1 MRPQS
6 APARRDQTGVTL
18 LDQPVGR
25 ISQLRLYPI
34 RPPWSLGSGWAAVCS
49 GLAVGGLDLSPE
61 TLLKLL
67 LAWLLVD
74 PILGAVW
81 DSGVGSNGGRPRRQ
95 RGIYRRLLD
104 PRLPATAPALQ
115 LLPYTRVGSP
125 GHRLAHRLGR
135 LRRWW
140 QDTLWP
146 EAGHAFATMVA
157 GLGLALLLGAVLG
170 RTILALVLI
179 SVTLSWLA
187 ALSQQKDLSKG
198 APQRSIG
205 SQGMATLWHALGEF
219 GIPWLI
225 GATLLGSPSRMLIL
239 LGICYTITYFGLIRY
254 TEDFKLIGSG
264 QAAAALLLAGLRH
277 PLAAGAI
284 AISLMPQWGLRL
296 WATDHDQ
303 QPPSQYDHIAATG
316 TYLRYVQP
324 FVILSMLLAVLA
336 LA

>member
-1 MRPQS
+1 
-6 APARRDQTGVTL
+6 

-34 RPPWSLGSGWAAVCS
+34 RPLWSLGSGWAAVCS
-49 GLAVGGLDLSPE
+49 GLAAGGLDLSPE

-81 DSGVGSNGGRPRRQ
+81 DSGVGSNGGRPLRQ
-95 RGIYRRLLD
+95 RGIYQRLLD
-104 PRLPATAPALQ
+104 PRLPATAPALR
-115 LLPYTRVGSP
+115 LLPYTQVGSP
-125 GHRLAHRLGR
+125 GHRLARHLGR

-140 QDTLWP
+140 QYTLWP
-146 EAGHAFATMVA
+146 KAGYTFATMIA

-187 ALSQQKDLSKG
+187 TLSQQKDSNRG
-198 APQRSIG
+198 TTQRS
-205 SQGMATLWHALGEF
+205 SSRQGMATLWHALGEF
-219 GIPWLI
+219 GVPWLI
-225 GATLLGSPSRMLIL
+225 GATLLGNPSRMLIL

-254 TEDFKLIGSG
+254 TEGFRLIGSS

-284 AISLMPQWGLRL
+284 LISLMPQWGLRL

-303 QPPSQYDHIAATG
+303 QSPGQYDHVAATG
-316 TYLRYVQP
+316 TFLRYVQP
-324 FVILSMLLAVLA
+324 FVIMSMLLAVLA